1 MKCFLA
7 RLQDKMVVEGRDV
20 KVCWVGPK
28 SATFSIKSLYASLE
42 AGRSV
47 SFPTGVVR
55 NMWVPPKVCFLAW
68 EVTWGR
74 ASTLD

>member
-20 KVCWVGPK
+20 KVCWVGTK

-55 NMWVPPKVCFLAW
+55 NM
-68 EVTWGR
+68 
-74 ASTLD
+74 